1 MGYWTRR
8 HGRRRGTYVDD
19 VRIFEIVQLDRLV
32 ELRLRHGLGHT
43 AVCPPDGQ
51 GHHVGA
57 VMLLRIDE
65 RLDFLRG
72 EHAVR
77 TR

>member
-1 MGYWTRR
+1 
-8 HGRRRGTYVDD
+8 
-19 VRIFEIVQLDRLV
+19 
-32 ELRLRHGLGHT
+32 
-43 AVCPPDGQ
+43 VCPPDGQ